1 MAGAASWFPPLG
13 LHPPE
18 CFLLSDLITVIHSFT
33 YLFSLCLLSTLGPPG
48 TMSDQGHAVPGL
60 SRQHRLRGTTVPW
73 SSFSGSCPSVSPQL
87 EFLGALSWVTSR
99 PEVK

>member
-13 LHPPE
+13 LHPPD

-48 TMSDQGHAVPGL
+48 TVSDQGHAVPGL
-60 SRQHRLRGTTVPW
+60 SRQHGLQGTTVSL
-73 SSFSGSCPSVSPQL
+73 SSLSGSCPSVSSEL
-87 EFLGALSWVTSR
+87 EFLGALSW
-99 PEVK
+99 